1 MKKVMRH
8 KETGNECFKTK
19 AWQQAAK
26 HYKEGLGHAKQ
37 LTEAPGYT
45 EENDGAEVRALK
57 VSLLLNLAQAWTKL
71 DNQDQVLKCATDALA
86 IDPVSPKALFR
97 RAVVLEQ
104 RKDFDG
110 AKADLKLAI
119 QQPGAE
125 KDKLITTLLQRVD
138 IQIQRAKDKEKKMYG
153 KMFS

>member
-97 RAVVLEQ
+97 RAT
-104 RKDFDG
+104 
-110 AKADLKLAI
+110 A
-119 QQPGAE
+119 
-125 KDKLITTLLQRVD
+125 
-138 IQIQRAKDKEKKMYG
+138 RAKIEDWVG
-153 KMFS
+153 VAADAAVLQALATRDAAALQVCV